1 MELLS
6 IIEFRYFW
14 LMRSLLLLV
23 ILGALL
29 NEEGIF
35 LVARE
40 TGCNDYELSSYEQC

>member
-6 IIEFRYFW
+6 IIEFCYFW

-35 LVARE
+35 WSHEKQAAM
-40 TGCNDYELSSYEQC
+40 TMS